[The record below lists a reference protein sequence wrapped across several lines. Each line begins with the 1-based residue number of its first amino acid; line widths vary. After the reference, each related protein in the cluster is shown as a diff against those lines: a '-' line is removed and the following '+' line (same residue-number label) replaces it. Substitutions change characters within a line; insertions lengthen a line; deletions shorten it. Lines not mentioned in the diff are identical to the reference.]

1 MIRQSLTRGSQKWIA
16 VLPLFVLA
24 LLVFGLP
31 TALRAQVTAT
41 LTGTVEDQ
49 SGGVIPGAQVT
60 LTNEATKFA
69 TVNTSNSVGLYAF
82 PSLTPGTYDIRASA
96 KGFKAAEVTDIVL
109 NAGDSKTIPALSL
122 TVGAETQTVTISA
135 TSEMI
140 PVDNGQRTDVLSRT
154 DIDNM
159 ALEGRDTTELLMA
172 LPGAVTTSSS
182 LTNTSPTYGDL
193 NVTVDQAAVG
203 SGVYLSGSIYR
214 GGTSI
219 EVDGA
224 QTIDI
229 GDMASSLVVID
240 PEMTEQV
247 SVSTSN
253 MSADQA
259 FGPVVVSTISRAGS
273 SNYHGEG
280 YFDARNNVLNAN
292 GWQQKHTTPI
302 TPLGPQSYYYPGGS
316 FGGPVPGTHK
326 KLLFWGGYE
335 KWLQNQGNAN
345 ILK

>member
-1 MIRQSLTRGSQKWIA
+1 MILARGESPKSAIVDRFTRAEAKAHSRLQFKFDADRTEHLEACMFREAGFPAQGDFALVARANRFLGDLGAISHRLKQFTLLFSLVI
-16 VLPLFVLA
+16 LF
-24 LLVFGLP
+24 FTIP
-31 TALRAQVTAT
+31 TSLMAQVTAT
-41 LTGTVEDQ
+41 LSGTVEDG
-49 SGGVIPGAQVT
+49 SGGVIPGATVT

-69 TVNTSNSVGLYAF
+69 TVNTSNGEGLYAF

-96 KGFKAAEVTDIVL
+96 KGFKAAEVTEIVL
-109 NAGDSKTIPALSL
+109 NAGDVKTIPALSL

-140 PVDNGQRTDVLSRT
+140 PVENGQRTDVLSRT

-172 LPGAVTTSSS
+172 LPGAVTMSNS

-203 SGVYLSGSIYR
+203 SGVSLSGSIFR

-229 GDMASSLVVID
+229 GDMASSLV
-240 PEMTEQV
+240 
-247 SVSTSN
+247 
-253 MSADQA
+253 
-259 FGPVVVSTISRAGS
+259 
-273 SNYHGEG
+273 
-280 YFDARNNVLNAN
+280 
-292 GWQQKHTTPI
+292 
-302 TPLGPQSYYYPGGS
+302 
-316 FGGPVPGTHK
+316 
-326 KLLFWGGYE
+326 
-335 KWLQNQGNAN
+335 
-345 ILK
+345 

>member
-1 MIRQSLTRGSQKWIA
+1 M
-16 VLPLFVLA
+16 
-24 LLVFGLP
+24 
-31 TALRAQVTAT
+31 
-41 LTGTVEDQ
+41 
-49 SGGVIPGAQVT
+49 T
-60 LTNEATKFA
+60 LTNEATQVA

-109 NAGDSKTIPALSL
+109 NAGDVKTIPALSL

-140 PVDNGQRTDVLSRT
+140 PVDNGPRTDVLSRT

-229 GDMASSLVVID
+229 GDMASSLVIID

-247 SVSTSN
+247 QRV
-253 MSADQA
+253 DLEHERRP
-259 FGPVVVSTISRAGS
+259 GVR
-273 SNYHGEG
+273 
-280 YFDARNNVLNAN
+280 
-292 GWQQKHTTPI
+292 
-302 TPLGPQSYYYPGGS
+302 PGGNEHDQPCGRRELS
-316 FGGPVPGTHK
+316 RRR
-326 KLLFWGGYE
+326 LLRRA
-335 KWLQNQGNAN
+335 Q
-345 ILK
+345 